1 MKTFKHILLSFS
13 ALMLTFALILPQP
26 AEAKRFGGGGSFGK
40 QYSKPAQQPAQRPQP
55 AQQQQQAA
63 PGRQA
68 APAASGASRWLGPL
82 AGLAAGG
89 LLAAMLFGDGFDGLQ
104 FMDILLFGLLAFGAF
119 MLFKHF
125 RSRQAGQ
132 GTMQPAGAVR
142 QPMDSNESN
151 AYRQAPEQD
160 FSPQPQPSYNPNSG
174 GSIIGSALGINALHN
189 VESPSWFNADTFV
202 EGAKQHFVAVQK
214 AWDNADASEIE
225 SYCTPEL
232 FAELQN
238 MMKDMVGGENFTE
251 VDTLHSELVDQSFE
265 GDYFIVSIRFSGFI
279 KESKQ
284 DEAHAFN
291 EIWHIRR
298 LAAGEGNWLIAG
310 IQQSA

>member
-1 MKTFKHILLSFS
+1 MKTLKHFLLSFS
-13 ALMLTFALILPQP
+13 ALMLTFALLIPQP

-40 QYSKPAQQPAQRPQP
+40 QYSKPAQQPAQRQQP

-89 LLAAMLFGDGFDGLQ
+89 LLAAMLFGDGFEGLQ
-104 FMDILLFGLLAFGAF
+104 FMDILLFGLLAFGGF
-119 MLFKHF
+119 MLFKHL
-125 RSRQAGQ
+125 RGRQQ
-132 GTMQPAGAVR
+132 STQPAVATPTH
-142 QPMDSNESN
+142 QQ
-151 AYRQAPEQD
+151 YREAPEPTYQPA
-160 FSPQPQPSYNPNSG
+160 PQAAYNPNAG
-174 GSIIGSALGINALHN
+174 GSIIGSGLGINALHN
-189 VESPSWFNADTFV
+189 VEAPSWFNADTFV

-214 AWDNADASEIE
+214 AWDQADASEIE

-232 FAELQN
+232 FAEIQTLMQ
-238 MMKDMVGGENFTE
+238 DMVPGENYTE
-251 VDTLHSELVDQSFE
+251 VDTLHTELVDQSFE
-265 GDYFIVSIRFSGFI
+265 GEHFIVSIRFSGFI
-279 KESKQ
+279 KEARD

-310 IQQSA
+310 IQQQA

>member
-1 MKTFKHILLSFS
+1 
-13 ALMLTFALILPQP
+13 
-26 AEAKRFGGGGSFGK
+26 
-40 QYSKPAQQPAQRPQP
+40 
-55 AQQQQQAA
+55 
-63 PGRQA
+63 
-68 APAASGASRWLGPL
+68 
-82 AGLAAGG
+82 
-89 LLAAMLFGDGFDGLQ
+89 
-104 FMDILLFGLLAFGAF
+104 
-119 MLFKHF
+119 
-125 RSRQAGQ
+125 
-132 GTMQPAGAVR
+132 
-142 QPMDSNESN
+142 
-151 AYRQAPEQD
+151 
-160 FSPQPQPSYNPNSG
+160 
-174 GSIIGSALGINALHN
+174 
-189 VESPSWFNADTFV
+189 
-202 EGAKQHFVAVQK
+202 
-214 AWDNADASEIE
+214 
-225 SYCTPEL
+225 L